1 MNGKARRI
9 GTAITTLAAFW
20 CMIATSA
27 AVAGGFFLPQQS
39 VKGVGRAFAAGSA
52 IADDASTIFSNPAGM
67 TRLPGSEFVAGA
79 SVLLLDLS
87 IADQGSS
94 ASLAAAPV
102 TVPLNQRNA
111 TDAIDPALVPGF
123 YASFPVA
130 DDEVWLGFAITSPF
144 GISVDYGKDWFGR
157 YDSVKA
163 KLRTINLSPSFAWKL
178 SSAISVGAGVDIQFA
193 NASLDFAVP
202 NTFPGVPGLF
212 SVPVFS
218 PSTDGLSQLDGD
230 SWAVGFNVGVL
241 LTPLP
246 GTRVGVHYRSGID
259 QDVEGDFR
267 VSGLAGPLSA
277 ANGTRATTV
286 RIRLPNV
293 ASLGVVQD
301 LRDDLR
307 VMGEVQWFGWS
318 RFEELRFDFGD
329 GTSQSRNADYRDTW
343 TAAIAVE
350 YTPSENWTLRS
361 GFRYDPTPTR
371 DATRDTIV
379 PDATTYW
386 LGFGASYR
394 TPGGFDIDVAYAHT
408 FFERSE
414 INVTRSAFPGTPLA
428 GNANIK
434 GQTENSGSTI
444 SVGFVWPF

>member
-1 MNGKARRI
+1 MNGKARRV
-9 GTAITTLAAFW
+9 GTALAALAALW
-20 CMIATSA
+20 GMITTSA

-52 IADDASTIFSNPAGM
+52 IADDASTVFSNPAGM
-67 TRLPGSEFVAGA
+67 TRLPSTEFVAGA

-87 IADQGSS
+87 VANEGSS

-102 TVPLNQRNA
+102 TVALNQRNA
-111 TDAIDPALVPGF
+111 TDAIDPALVPNF
-123 YASFPVA
+123 YASVPLI

-163 KLRTINLSPSFAWKL
+163 QLRTINLSPSFAWKF
-178 SSAISVGAGVDIQFA
+178 SDAISVGAGVDIQFA
-193 NASLDFAVP
+193 TAHLDVAVP
-202 NTFPGVPGLF
+202 NTFPGIPGLF

-230 SWAVGFNVGVL
+230 SWAVGFNVGALV
-241 LTPLP
+241 TPVF
-246 GTRVGVHYRSGID
+246 GTRIGLHYRSGID
-259 QDVEGDFR
+259 QNLKGDFR

-277 ANGTRATTV
+277 ANGTLASTA

-293 ASLGVVQD
+293 ASLSIVQD

-307 VMGEVQWFGWS
+307 VMGGIQWFGWA
-318 RFEELRFDFGD
+318 RFEELRFSFDD
-329 GTSQSRNADYRDTW
+329 GTSQSRDASYRDTW

-350 YTPSENWTLRS
+350 YMPSENWTLRS

-394 TPGGFDIDVAYAHT
+394 TPGGFDIDVSYAHT
-408 FFERSE
+408 FFERSD
-414 INVTRSAFPGTPLA
+414 INVNRSVFPGTPLA
-428 GNANIK
+428 GNANIR
-434 GQTENSGSTI
+434 GQTENNGSTI